1 MSLSLTRNN
10 IWIYGSLALPL
21 SLLGYPL
28 GIWLPRAYD
37 TYVGVGT
44 ALVGFV
50 IFAAFVFDAFSDPL
64 MGYCSDRFRTR
75 WGRRRPWIT
84 LGVPLLAAAAYY
96 LFNPAEGMGVLYLAF
111 WYVFLRLGTTLI
123 LVPYSAWGAELS
135 GEYHTRTTIQ
145 TAREVFSLLG
155 LITASLIPMA
165 VELKHGDDT
174 TALMVINA
182 YTWFILLFLP
192 IMAVLVLTRVPEAPP
207 SIREGDVSFLKS
219 LGLMY
224 QNKLFL
230 RLIFI
235 ELLITGGESF
245 RNALSLYFMQDY
257 IGAPRAGTLYV
268 VYFSMGLGAIPVWT
282 WVAKKLGKHRSL
294 SGAIVLVSL
303 VSLTIFTL
311 DYGQVWSFYIL
322 FAIKGFCF
330 GAFAYLPR
338 SMMADV
344 IDVDTLKSGDARAA
358 SYFSILGFMTKL
370 AYSVGGFSLVALAFV
385 GYDTSIG
392 GTNGS
397 AELLWLGILYAI
409 VPTLSFSLALYL
421 CWTWPLN
428 AGKHARLQ
436 RLLERR
442 MQRRTG
448 GSTEPPKAHSE
459 YTQAPVQE

>member
-1 MSLSLTRNN
+1 MNSLSSSTRLTTRS
-10 IWIYGSLALPL
+10 IWVYGSLALPL

-37 TYVGVGT
+37 TYVGVET

-50 IFAAFVFDAFSDPL
+50 IFVAFVFDAISDPL
-64 MGYCSDRFRTR
+64 MGYASDHFRTR
-75 WGRRRPWIT
+75 WGRRKPWISV
-84 LGVPLLAAAAYY
+84 GVPFLAVAAYY
-96 LFNPAEGMGVLYLAF
+96 LFNPTPGMGVLYLAF

-123 LVPYSAWGAELS
+123 LVPYSAWGAEIS

-155 LITASLIPMA
+155 LITASLIPMF
-165 VELKHGDDT
+165 VELIHGDDT

-182 YTWFILLFLP
+182 YTWFILIALP
-192 IMAVLVLTRVPEAPP
+192 IIALLVIGRVSEAPP
-207 SIREGDVSFLKS
+207 SSREGDVSFLRS
-219 LGLMY
+219 LSLMY

-230 RLIFI
+230 RLIII

-268 VYFSMGLGAIPVWT
+268 VYFSMGLGAIPLWT
-282 WVAKKLGKHRSL
+282 WIAQHLGKHRSL
-294 SGAIVLVSL
+294 AGAIILVSI
-303 VSLTIFTL
+303 VSLIIFTL
-311 DYGQVWSFYIL
+311 DYGQVWPFYVL

-338 SMMADV
+338 AMMADV
-344 IDVDTLKSGDARAA
+344 IDIDTLKSGDARAG
-358 SYFSILGFMTKL
+358 SYFSVLGFMTKL
-370 AYSVGGFSLVALAFV
+370 AYSVGGFSLVALALV

-392 GTNGS
+392 STHGAT
-397 AELLWLGILYAI
+397 ERLWLGVLYAI

-428 AGKHARLQ
+428 ARRHARLQ
-436 RLLERR
+436 TLLERR
-442 MQRRTG
+442 NARR
-448 GSTEPPKAHSE
+448 A
-459 YTQAPVQE
+459 AV

>member
-1 MSLSLTRNN
+1 MNTVSLTRRS

-44 ALVGFV
+44 ALVGLV
-50 IFAAFVFDAFSDPL
+50 IFVAFVFDAVSDPA

-84 LGVPLLAAAAYY
+84 LGVPLLGTAAYY
-96 LFNPAEGMGVLYLAF
+96 LFNPAAGTGVLYLAF

-123 LVPYSAWGAELS
+123 LVPYSAWGAEIS

-155 LITASLIPMA
+155 LIAASLIPMM
-165 VELKHGDDT
+165 VELIHGDDA

-182 YTWFILLFLP
+182 YTWFIIIFLP
-192 IMAVLVLTRVPEAPP
+192 IMALLVVTRVPEAPA
-207 SIREGDVSFLKS
+207 SSKEGDISFLKS
-219 LGLMY
+219 LSLMY
-224 QNKLFL
+224 RNKLFL
-230 RLIFI
+230 RLIII

-245 RNALSLYFMQDY
+245 RNALSVYFMQDY

-268 VYFSMGLGAIPVWT
+268 VYFSMGLAAIPIWT
-282 WVAKKLGKHRSL
+282 WLAKRLGKHRSL
-294 SGAIVLVSL
+294 SGAIILVSI

-311 DYGQVWSFYIL
+311 DYGQVWAFYIL

-338 SMMADV
+338 AMMADV
-344 IDVDTLKSGDARAA
+344 IDTDTLKSGDARTG

-385 GYDTSIG
+385 GYDTSLG
-392 GTNGS
+392 ATNS
-397 AELLWLGILYAI
+397 STELLWLGILYAI
-409 VPTLSFSLALYL
+409 VPTLSFCLALYL

-428 AGKHARLQ
+428 AGRHARLQ

-442 MQRRTG
+442 NSRREAVYG
-448 GSTEPPKAHSE
+448 
-459 YTQAPVQE
+459 